1 MPSWQ
6 ARLLNTFTRLTMKPM
21 MRYMGDIE
29 SMRSITVSVDERQG
43 RSLPDDVRV
52 RKVDR
57 RDYEGEWVQI
67 SGTRPQKILLYFPG
81 GGFVMRT
88 PAMHRAFA
96 ARLCREA
103 GTRALV
109 VHYRLAPEAPF
120 PGGLEDCLAAYHDLL
135 KQGIEPGDISLVG
148 DSAGGG
154 LVLSTLLALR
164 DEGTP
169 MPANAAVLSPMGDLT
184 FTGESRVFNKRA
196 DPMLPA
202 HRDSRMHEIYIG
214 DVPPENRYLSPVL
227 ASFEGL
233 PPLLG
238 QVGSTEILLSDT
250 VRAAERAREA
260 GVPFFL
266 EIWDEM
272 PHNFPAMGILPE
284 SAAAVERIARFIQ
297 ASKLDELPA
306 RYGSSRYKPPKARC
320 KLRPSARLWS
330 AA

>member
-6 ARLLNTFTRLTMKPM
+6 ARLMNTFTRLTMKPM
-21 MRYMGDIE
+21 MRYMGNIE
-29 SMRSITVSVDERQG
+29 SMRSMTVSVDERQE
-43 RSLPDDVRV
+43 RNLPEDVRYKAV
-52 RKVDR
+52 SK

-67 SGTRPQKILLYFPG
+67 AGRRPRRVLLYFPG

-88 PAMHRAFA
+88 PAMHRAFVA
-96 ARLCREA
+96 KLCRQA
-103 GTRALV
+103 DAKALV
-109 VHYRLAPEAPF
+109 VHYSLAPEAPF

-135 KQGIEPGDISLVG
+135 KQGIDPGDISVAG

-154 LVLSTLLALR
+154 LVLSALLALR

-169 MPANAAVLSPMGDLT
+169 MPANAVVLSPMGDLT
-184 FTGESRVFNKRA
+184 FTGESREFNRRA

-202 HRDSRMHEIYIG
+202 HRDSRMHEMYIG
-214 DVPPENRYLSPVL
+214 DIPPENRYLSPVL

-233 PPLLG
+233 PPMLA
-238 QVGSTEILLSDT
+238 QVGSTEILLSDS
-250 VRAAERAREA
+250 VRAAERAKEA

-284 SAAAVERIARFIQ
+284 AEAAGERIARFLRD
-297 ASKLDELPA
+297 SELDELPP
-306 RYGSSRYKPPKARC
+306 RYGSSSYQPRKSRC
-320 KLRPSARLWS
+320 SRRQKELTMV
-330 AA
+330 